1 MIQLAAN
8 DSSALRSLLTKVNP
22 PVDYLKLPLKREL
35 LSSLQLARVLRP
47 VLLHGWGSAPY
58 RAGMAEV
65 PEAESLQAL
74 AAASGTPFISVHLD
88 VQPEDLERLT
98 PGAALERVA
107 ESVERLRE
115 LTNLPILLE
124 NVAQYEWSERPSFVT
139 DPNWISA
146 ALEISG
152 AGFLLDLAHARVS
165 AYHRHEHELEYLEA
179 LPLESITEIHL
190 SAPRLETDGLRDRHL
205 PMQARDYELLERV
218 LLRATSVKLLTLE
231 YGGIPDVGHT
241 RAGMEIRIP
250 RNDSGALLEQ
260 LAHLDTIR
268 KRLNGALRAATRLPE
283 GWHIDARRRVLP
295 EEELSVGS
303 IQAMGY

>member
-1 MIQLAAN
+1 
-8 DSSALRSLLTKVNP
+8 
-22 PVDYLKLPLKREL
+22 
-35 LSSLQLARVLRP
+35 
-47 VLLHGWGSAPY
+47 VLLHGWGGAPY
-58 RAGMAEV
+58 RAGMATI
-65 PEAESLQAL
+65 PEAEALQAL
-74 AAASGTPFISVHLD
+74 AVASGTPFISIHLD
-88 VQPEDLERLT
+88 VQAEDIERLT

-124 NVAQYEWSERPSFVT
+124 NVAHYEWSERPSFVT
-139 DPNWISA
+139 DPGWIAA

-152 AGFLLDLAHARVS
+152 AGLLLDLAHARVS

-179 LPLESITEIHL
+179 LPLASVTEIHL

-218 LLRATSVKLLTLE
+218 LLRAKTLKLLTLE

-241 RAGMEIRIP
+241 RAGTEIRIP

-283 GWHIDARRRVLP
+283 GWHIDARRRALP